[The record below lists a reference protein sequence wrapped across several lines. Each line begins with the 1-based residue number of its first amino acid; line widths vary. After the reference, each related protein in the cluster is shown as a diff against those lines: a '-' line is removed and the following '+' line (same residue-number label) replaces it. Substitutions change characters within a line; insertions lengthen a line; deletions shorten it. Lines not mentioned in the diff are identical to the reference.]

1 MLKLCI
7 PHDTLF
13 FTAQAAKAAGG
24 DAAIQTNKAKG
35 NNPTKGKGNEG
46 KRPSTTE
53 GEDDRSLKYYRQV
66 YVFVFHVKGSTQK
79 QPPKNKKAKGK

>member
-13 FTAQAAKAAGG
+13 ISAQAAKEAGG
-24 DAAIQTNKAKG
+24 EAKG

-46 KRPSTTE
+46 KRPSSTE
-53 GEDDRSLKYYRQV
+53 GKDERSFKYYRKV
-66 YVFVFHVKGSTQK
+66 YTILFHV
-79 QPPKNKKAKGK
+79 